1 MKSKAKVN
9 DKPVLNNLVAKHMNT
24 YNTAKTF
31 DDRKQKSKRGYQK
44 HKGKSYDSL

>member
-1 MKSKAKVN
+1 MKAKKSTVEM
-9 DKPVLNNLVAKHMNT
+9 PVINNLVAKHMNT
-24 YNTAKTF
+24 FNSAKTF